1 MVILLNNHGI
11 KPVYWCCLPTWRAW
25 GWPGRCCGSC
35 CACRLQCVSRK
46 QCFQTSASRWWRR
59 WRTASSS
66 TSSRKAR
73 PRIEHRRI
81 CSFLQRVP
89 KGSHFNKWVLRGIE
103 VVEVGDNFRGTFRI
117 PGIAEGL
124 HHRLILYIC
133 IYNRYIECYS
143 VGYTHRL
150 ILYIYYIDIISAH
163 F

>member
-1 MVILLNNHGI
+1 MSMVILLNNHGI

-103 VVEVGDNFRGTFRI
+103 VVEVGYNFRGTFGI
-117 PGIAEGL
+117 PGIAAGL
-124 HHRLILYIC
+124 HLTP
-133 IYNRYIECYS
+133 
-143 VGYTHRL
+143 YTLHL
-150 ILYIYYIDIISAH
+150 TPYTLHLTIK
-163 F
+163 